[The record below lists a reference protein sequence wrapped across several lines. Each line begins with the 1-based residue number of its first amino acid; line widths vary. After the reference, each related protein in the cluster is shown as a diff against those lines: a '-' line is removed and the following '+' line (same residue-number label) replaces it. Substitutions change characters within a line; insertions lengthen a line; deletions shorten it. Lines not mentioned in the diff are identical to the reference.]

1 MNTQEQILHDRVNLV
16 RLVRRLD
23 KSVNESDWGYEKST
37 AVWLRAEGLQ
47 QQLKYA
53 RKLLSNVASYNDS
66 RPSVKLGQR
75 LTNIHGLLDKLDAFM
90 LSVNKRVIP
99 EPPRAELILPT
110 LPLPPPST
118 RRVTPSMVQRLASP
132 SDVTSGP
139 IEEVES
145 PPADVDLLLG
155 SAEEESPHLPSEHT
169 LDEGAAA
176 SSILL
181 PPRIPAPSLV
191 RAADATP
198 AQGLLQHG
206 TALQE
211 ELSAQLAQMAGQLRR
226 NAEHFSTALAADQ
239 AVLRSAE
246 EKIGANYDV
255 MRRER
260 VRLRDHRGKSL
271 GTTCLTITSVLVV
284 AVAFLVMFFLIR
296 FT

>member
-1 MNTQEQILHDRVNLV
+1 
-16 RLVRRLD
+16 
-23 KSVNESDWGYEKST
+23 
-37 AVWLRAEGLQ
+37 
-47 QQLKYA
+47 
-53 RKLLSNVASYNDS
+53 
-66 RPSVKLGQR
+66 
-75 LTNIHGLLDKLDAFM
+75 
-90 LSVNKRVIP
+90 
-99 EPPRAELILPT
+99 
-110 LPLPPPST
+110 
-118 RRVTPSMVQRLASP
+118 MVQRLDSS

-139 IEEVES
+139 IEEVK

-155 SAEEESPHLPSEHT
+155 SSEEETPRLPLEHT
-169 LDEGAAA
+169 PHEDAA

-181 PPRIPAPSLV
+181 PPRFSASSLSP
-191 RAADATP
+191 AADAAP
-198 AQGLLQHG
+198 AQGLLQHS

-246 EKIGANYDV
+246 EKVGANYDV
-255 MRRER
+255 MKRER

-284 AVAFLVMFFLIR
+284 AVAFLFMFFLLR

>member
-1 MNTQEQILHDRVNLV
+1 V
-16 RLVRRLD
+16 
-23 KSVNESDWGYEKST
+23 
-37 AVWLRAEGLQ
+37 
-47 QQLKYA
+47 
-53 RKLLSNVASYNDS
+53 
-66 RPSVKLGQR
+66 
-75 LTNIHGLLDKLDAFM
+75 
-90 LSVNKRVIP
+90 
-99 EPPRAELILPT
+99 
-110 LPLPPPST
+110 
-118 RRVTPSMVQRLASP
+118 VQRLDSS

-139 IEEVES
+139 IEEVKP

-155 SAEEESPHLPSEHT
+155 SAEEENPRLPLEHT

-181 PPRIPAPSLV
+181 PPRIPAPSSAS
-191 RAADATP
+191 AADVAP

-255 MRRER
+255 MKRER

-284 AVAFLVMFFLIR
+284 TVAFLVMFFLLR